1 MRTTATLHVHPT
13 CTHNRQL
20 IEHLQASTGCLILI
34 QGGKPRLIPKRQRP
48 APINPS
54 GGRAA

>member
-1 MRTTATLHVHPT
+1 MHPTATLHVHPA

-20 IEHLQASTGCLILI
+20 IEHLQATTGCLILI
-34 QGGKPRLIPKRQRP
+34 QRGKPRLIPQRNRP
-48 APINPS
+48 APVDPS